1 MAMNL
6 SSMSY
11 IPGNCSM
18 TKIGIIL
25 KIEKNFTSIDYFKD
39 DILKNTLTKETR

>member
-6 SSMSY
+6 SSY

>member
-6 SSMSY
+6 SSY

-25 KIEKNFTSIDYFKD
+25 KIEKNFISIDYFKD
-39 DILKNTLTKETR
+39 ILKNTLVKEPR

>member
-39 DILKNTLTKETR
+39 ILKNTLVKEPR

>member
-6 SSMSY
+6 SSY

-39 DILKNTLTKETR
+39 ILKNTLVKEPR